1 MNERNIGDEII
12 KLNNIKVRKVLIVED
27 NKINSV
33 ILSRILQKY
42 SFDVYVAEDGL
53 VGLEAVKSYIPDLV
67 LMDLNMPVM
76 NGYDSCI
83 EIRKLQEPLKN
94 VPIFAVTAELTPKTQ
109 NKVKEVGMNEFFSK
123 PIDIDELLIK
133 ILEYL

>member
-1 MNERNIGDEII
+1 MTEQSISDKAIH
-12 KLNNIKVRKVLIVED
+12 LNRDTAKKILIVED

-42 SFDVYVAEDGL
+42 AFEVFVAEDGL
-53 VGLEAVKSYIPDLV
+53 AGIEAVKSFAPDLV
-67 LMDLNMPVM
+67 LMDINMPIM

-83 EIRKLQEPLKN
+83 GIRKLEESIKN
-94 VPIFAVTAELTPKTQ
+94 VPIFAVTAELSPETQ

-123 PIDIDELLIK
+123 PIDIDELLTK
-133 ILEYL
+133 ILDYL